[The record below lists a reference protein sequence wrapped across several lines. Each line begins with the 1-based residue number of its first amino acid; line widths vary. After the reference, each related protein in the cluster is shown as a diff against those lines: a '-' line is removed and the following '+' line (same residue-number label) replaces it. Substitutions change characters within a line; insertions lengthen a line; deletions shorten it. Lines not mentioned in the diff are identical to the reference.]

1 VTKVIFTCEL
11 IHLNKSL
18 SSNQSSQPLRSHGGR
33 ELGIVLLNHGR
44 AIAHLL
50 AEGVNVYLPP

>member
-1 VTKVIFTCEL
+1 VTKVFFTCEL

-18 SSNQSSQPLRSHGGR
+18 PPLQTSSQSFSSHSGR

-50 AEGVNVYLPP
+50 A